1 MLLSIITLLCF
12 ENTNEWFIFYIMLYL
27 SRKVGES
34 IVINND
40 ITLTIVEVKGKSAK
54 IGFDFPPEAS
64 ILRKE
69 IHDKISAENSA
80 ASAGSAED
88 LMNLLGGDSDDT

>member
-1 MLLSIITLLCF
+1 
-12 ENTNEWFIFYIMLYL
+12 MLYL

-40 ITLTIVEVKGKSAK
+40 ITLTVVEVKGKSAK
-54 IGFDFPPEAS
+54 IGFDFPPESS

-80 ASAGSAED
+80 ASAGSAD
-88 LMNLLGGDSDDT
+88 DFLNLFDDEAGNE

>member
-1 MLLSIITLLCF
+1 
-12 ENTNEWFIFYIMLYL
+12 MLYL

-69 IHDKISAENSA
+69 IHDKISAENNA
-80 ASAGSAED
+80 ASSGSADDFLNLFED
-88 LMNLLGGDSDDT
+88 EGAHE